1 MQTSMKNVLPLPIDE
16 YHSLFLKSMFR
27 KYALSTD
34 SSWSM
39 HISLNHEMIL
49 ITFYFSLNSEQKF
62 EDQPTLSRR
71 NDENQIIK
79 DFRNC

>member
-49 ITFYFSLNSEQKF
+49 IAFYFSLNSDQKF
-62 EDQPTLSRR
+62 RGSADSIAEKWWKSDYQG
-71 NDENQIIK
+71 
-79 DFRNC
+79 F